1 MRPEARRS
9 RSRRV
14 LAPAGPAAVAVV
26 ALAAAALLAGCG
38 RTAPSAKSGTGA
50 RTVQFSDTPTPS
62 ASAAARGGAFFTD
75 PKLVAEVLAVAQ
87 DDAAIVGTYDYRDVT
102 ATLTQALRVTTGA
115 FRASYQRSL
124 PVLADTAVRNKIIQT
139 VTVVKGAVVRFGAGS
154 KQAVVLLVIKQAV
167 AKGPGATPTVDY
179 LTITETLQRVGGQ
192 WLVSDLQPHG
202 STGVPPGTAAL
213 AAAELAA
220 RRMVLDTLT
229 YSRARFSTDFA
240 RTLAATTG
248 SLRSYV
254 NSHRTEI
261 RRAMVEG
268 GFDLRG
274 ELDGDAVESATG
286 STVVVL
292 VAAKEYKL
300 TDTGRRTL
308 ATAGRFEVT
317 MTKVGD
323 TWLASKLDAVGAG

>member
-1 MRPEARRS
+1 M
-9 RSRRV
+9 
-14 LAPAGPAAVAVV
+14 LGPAAPAALAVLAGLSV
-26 ALAAAALLAGCG
+26 ALLLAGCG

-75 PKLVAEVLAVAQ
+75 PKLVAEVLAAAQ

-124 PVLADTAVRNKIIQT
+124 PVLAEAAVRNKVIQT
-139 VTVVKGAVVRFGAGS
+139 VTVVKGAVVRLGAGK
-154 KQAVVLLVIKQAV
+154 KQAAVLLVIKQAV
-167 AKGPGATPTVDY
+167 SKGPGSSPRVDY
-179 LTITETLQRVGGQ
+179 LTVTETLQRVGGQ

-220 RRMVLDTLT
+220 RGMVLDTLS

-254 NSHRTEI
+254 NSHRDAI
-261 RRAMVEG
+261 RRAMADG

-274 ELDGDAVESATG
+274 ELEGDAVESATG
-286 STVVVL
+286 SSVVVL
-292 VAAKEYKL
+292 VAAKEYKI
-300 TDTGRRTL
+300 TDTGQRTL

-317 MTKVGD
+317 MTKVGNR
-323 TWLASKLDAVGAG
+323 WLAGRLDAVGAG